1 MNTRLNKI
9 ESNLESNITKQVNE
23 SIIIVKDYIITV
35 LKDEN
40 KMPQVKVKIPEEKAE
55 NEKSFN
61 KLD

>member
-23 SIIIVKDYIITV
+23 SVIIVKDCIITA

-40 KMPQVKVKIPEEKAE
+40 KMLQVKVKIPEEKSE